1 MDKGPPATSFSLDR
15 LFEGSFSEP
24 VAVRGAGVESFH
36 IRIWGHGSAC
46 ATGVGGS
53 PSSVGV
59 ARLLSSRAV
68 TPCCSPHGAPLP
80 GAPASRRWQSD
91 FPSRHPAGP
100 RSLHR
105 AASDVWGRIILCRG
119 GCRVCCGVC
128 SSVRSPRRHRQHCPL
143 GNDNQYV
150 STHSRMSPGRAK
162 PHTVKSHWVKS
173 IPQGLG
179 FFLTVDLEII
189 LTHR

>member
-1 MDKGPPATSFSLDR
+1 M
-15 LFEGSFSEP
+15 
-24 VAVRGAGVESFH
+24 
-36 IRIWGHGSAC
+36 
-46 ATGVGGS
+46 
-53 PSSVGV
+53 
-59 ARLLSSRAV
+59 LSSRAV
-68 TPCCSPHGAPLP
+68 TPCCSPHRAPLP

-105 AASDVWGRIILCRG
+105 AASDIWGWIILCRG

-189 LTHR
+189 LTHRKSTTYKRPTPFTKIRFTGCHHLTPFIFPFDSLSVCLST